1 MKALNILFLI
11 IIFQVGNVFSQNPNV
26 SVNLDTN
33 AILIGDQ
40 VNLNIQFLSPKQY
53 NVLWPD
59 IKDTLTAN
67 IEIVERTPIDT
78 VYSDNNDNI
87 ILSQKLTLTSF
98 DTGNYILPQMEFRY
112 HAPDDTI
119 QNVILS
125 ESLMLK
131 VNTIN
136 VDTTKAI
143 KPIKAPLE
151 APYTFKEIYPW
162 VLGGIGIIAAIIFL
176 IYYLRKRKKNEPVFK
191 LKPKPKI
198 PAHVIALD
206 ELDKLRRKKLWQTGN
221 VKGFYTDLTDIVR
234 IYIEG
239 RFGIDAMEMTT
250 FEIKANIKNVD
261 QIPKENKEKLY
272 NTLVLAD
279 LVKFAKE
286 KPLPDDNESSMNISE
301 NFVRKTIPVVREEG
315 EENENEISVNQ

>member
-11 IIFQVGNVFSQNPNV
+11 IVFQIGNVFSQNPNV

-33 AILIGDQ
+33 AVLIGDQ
-40 VNLNIQFLSPKQY
+40 VDLNIKFSLPAQF

-59 IKDTLTAN
+59 IKDTITAN
-67 IEIVERTPIDT
+67 IEVVNRIPIDT
-78 VYSDNNDNI
+78 VYSDNNENI

-98 DTGNYILPQMEFRY
+98 DTGNYILPQMAFRY
-112 HAPDDTI
+112 QSSDDTT

-125 ESLMLK
+125 EALMLQ

-136 VDTTKAI
+136 VDTTMAI
-143 KPIKAPLE
+143 KPIKGPLKV
-151 APYTFKEIYPW
+151 PYTFKEIYPW
-162 VLGGIGIIAAIIFL
+162 VLGGIGVIAAIIFF

-191 LKPKPKI
+191 LKSKPKI
-198 PAHVIALD
+198 PAHIIALD

-234 IYIEG
+234 TYIEG

-250 FEIKANIKNVD
+250 FEIEASLRNAN

-272 NTLVLAD
+272 STLVLAD

-286 KPLPDDNESSMNISE
+286 KPLPDKNESSMNISE
-301 NFVRKTIPVVREEG
+301 NFIRKTIPVVREEG
-315 EENENEISVNQ
+315 EGNEN